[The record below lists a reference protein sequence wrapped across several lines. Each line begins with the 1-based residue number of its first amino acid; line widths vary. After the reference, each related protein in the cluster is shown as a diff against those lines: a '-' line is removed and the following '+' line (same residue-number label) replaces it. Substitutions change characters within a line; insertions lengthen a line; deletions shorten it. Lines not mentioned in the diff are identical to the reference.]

1 MSLIEKINSYEI
13 DKREQI
19 AHIYKNSSITY
30 GELIE
35 KSDAMAAY
43 IIDQF
48 GDDKT
53 PIVVYGHKEHEMII
67 CFLACVKAG
76 HAYIPIDT
84 SFPYER
90 VRDIVES
97 SQTKLIFNIGEF
109 DYNFLG
115 VDVKSYNEIKKILSQ
130 YKLHKPDEKYALE
143 EEDTY
148 YIIYTSGSTGKPKGV
163 QITLSCLE
171 SFINWAAKISSLRDG
186 VNYVFMNQAPFSF
199 DLSVMDLYLSLS
211 SGSTL
216 FSVDKS
222 MVLNLKLLFESFS
235 SSDINIWVSTPSFA
249 EMCLGDSSFNEE
261 LLPKLETFLFC
272 GETLTN
278 SCAQRLLK
286 RFSNSKVINM
296 YGPTEATVAVTSIEI
311 NEEIANKIVP
321 LPVGIVKEDCRVI
334 IIDENGNE
342 VPEGE
347 KGEIII
353 IGDSVSIGYYN
364 NKERTEKSFSK
375 KVINGVEKR
384 CYRTG
389 DEGYIKQGLLYYC
402 GRIDFQI
409 KLNGYRIELEDIENN
424 LRNIEFINNCVVV
437 PIIKEN
443 RIQHLT
449 AVVTLNRSPWDKE
462 FKMAMQIK
470 NELKKFIPDY
480 MIPRKIN
487 IVESLPMTINGKVN
501 RKALLEEMK

>member
-1 MSLIEKINSYEI
+1 MNLIEKISSYEI
-13 DKREQI
+13 CKCEQI
-19 AHIYKNSSITY
+19 AHIYKDSSITY

-35 KSDAMAAY
+35 KSDAIASY

-53 PIVVYGHKEHEMII
+53 PIVVYGHKEHEMLI

-90 VRDIVES
+90 VRDIVDS
-97 SQTKLIFNIGEF
+97 SQTNMIFNVGEF
-109 DYNFLG
+109 DYKFS
-115 VDVKSYNEIKKILSQ
+115 DVNVKNYNQIKEILLE
-130 YKLHKPDEKYALE
+130 YKLRKPDKKYLVGK
-143 EEDTY
+143 EDTY

-171 SFINWAAKISSLRDG
+171 SFINWAAKVCSLRDNF
-186 VNYVFMNQAPFSF
+186 NYVFMNQAPFSF
-199 DLSVMDLYLSLS
+199 DLSVMDLYLSLW

-216 FSVDKS
+216 FSIDKS
-222 MVLNLKLLFESFS
+222 MTSNLKLLFESFS
-235 SSDINIWVSTPSFA
+235 SSNINIWVSTPSFA

-272 GETLTN
+272 GETLAN
-278 SCAQRLLK
+278 SCAERLLDK
-286 RFSNSKVINM
+286 FSKSKVINM
-296 YGPTEATVAVTSIEI
+296 YGPTEATVAVTSIEVT
-311 NEEIANKIVP
+311 EEVAKEICP
-321 LPVGIVKEDCRVI
+321 LPVGKVKEDCRI
-334 IIDENGNE
+334 IIVDEEGNE
-342 VPEGE
+342 VSEGE
-347 KGEIII
+347 RGEIII

-364 NKERTEKSFSK
+364 NNERTEKSFSK
-375 KVINGVEKR
+375 KFINGAEKR
-384 CYRTG
+384 CYKTG
-389 DEGYIKQGLLYYC
+389 DEGYLKHGLLYYS

-424 LRNIEFINNCVVV
+424 LRNIEFINNCVVI
-437 PIIKEN
+437 PAIKEDK
-443 RIQHLT
+443 IQYLN
-449 AVVTLNRSPWDKE
+449 AVVVLNRSPWEKE
-462 FKMAMQIK
+462 FKIAMLIK

-480 MIPRKIN
+480 MIPRKIT

-501 RKALLEEMK
+501 RKALMEETK